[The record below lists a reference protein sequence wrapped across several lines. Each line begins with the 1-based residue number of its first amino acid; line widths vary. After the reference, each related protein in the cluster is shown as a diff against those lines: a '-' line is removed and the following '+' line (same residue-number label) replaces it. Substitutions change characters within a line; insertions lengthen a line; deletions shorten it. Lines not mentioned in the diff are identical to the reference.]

1 MTSTSHRPTVHR
13 RTVRHGSVVALGAAL
28 VVALAGCG
36 SGGGDAGRLGHPLPS
51 VEVTPLDGSAQVSL
65 DTIAGPAVVNLWA
78 TWCVPCRT
86 EMPEFEAV
94 HRERGD
100 EVRFVGVNIGD
111 DADQAAEFLDEVEV
125 TFDQYLDPDGSVQTG
140 LAATQLPVTVVIG
153 ADGDITTKVV
163 GRMDQTA
170 LEAAIDEAV
179 GG

>member
-1 MTSTSHRPTVHR
+1 
-13 RTVRHGSVVALGAAL
+13 
-28 VVALAGCG
+28 VVALAACG
-36 SGGGDAGRLGHPLPS
+36 SGGGAAGGLGESLPS
-51 VEVTPLDGSAQVSL
+51 VEVSPLDGGNSIAL
-65 DTIAGPAVVNLWA
+65 DTIGGPAVVNLWA

-111 DADQAAEFLDEVEV
+111 DADQATEFLDEVAV

-140 LAATQLPVTVVIG
+140 LAATQLPVTVVID
-153 ADGDITTKVV
+153 ADGEITTKVV

-170 LEAAIDEAV
+170 LEAAIDDAV

>member
-1 MTSTSHRPTVHR
+1 MIPTSHRPTAR
-13 RTVRHGSVVALGAAL
+13 RRSAARAWVAALAVVVAA
-28 VVALAGCG
+28 CG
-36 SGGGDAGRLGHPLPS
+36 SGGGDAGGLGQPLPS
-51 VEVTPLDGSAQVSL
+51 VEVSPLDGGDPIAL
-65 DTIAGPAVVNLWA
+65 DSIDGPAVVNLWA

-100 EVRFVGVNIGD
+100 EVSFVGVNIGD
-111 DADQAAEFLDEVEV
+111 DADQATEFLDEVGV
-125 TFDQYLDPDGSVQTG
+125 TFGQYLDPDGSVQTG
-140 LAATQLPVTVVIG
+140 LAATQLPVTVVID
-153 ADGDITTKVV
+153 ADGEITTKVV

>member
-1 MTSTSHRPTVHR
+1 MISTTPRPIADR
-13 RTVRHGSVVALGAAL
+13 RSRRRAWVVAVA
-28 VVALAGCG
+28 VALTACG
-36 SGGGDAGRLGHPLPS
+36 SGGGEAGGPGQRLPS
-51 VEVTPLDGSAQVSL
+51 VEVTPMDASAPVAL
-65 DTIAGPAVVNLWA
+65 DTIDGPAVVNLWA

-111 DADQAAEFLDEVEV
+111 DADQATAFLEEVGV
-125 TFDQYLDPDGSVQTG
+125 TFDQFLDPDGSVQTG
-140 LAATQLPVTVVIG
+140 LSATQLPVTVVIDAEG
-153 ADGDITTKVV
+153 AITTKVV
-163 GRMDQTA
+163 GRMDQSA